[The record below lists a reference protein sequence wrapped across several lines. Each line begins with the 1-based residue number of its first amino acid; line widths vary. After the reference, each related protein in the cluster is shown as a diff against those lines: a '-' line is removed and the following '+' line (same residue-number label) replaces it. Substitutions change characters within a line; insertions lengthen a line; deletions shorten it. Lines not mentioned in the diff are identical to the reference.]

1 MTRHRK
7 IFWLAVAALATLLLY
22 FAIVFVDAVQKSS

>member
-7 IFWLAVAALATLLLY
+7 IFWLAVAALATLFLY
-22 FAIVFVDAVQKSS
+22 LAIAFVVAVQQSS